1 MTHIMYYIIMTS
13 CISSG
18 KWIVPVITGTRPP
31 PTVYYTMN
39 TLPDN
44 GGVIFGG
51 TTINETG
58 VHCVDDLFIFTYSHN
73 INTIVS

>member
-51 TTINETG
+51 TTINET
-58 VHCVDDLFIFTYSHN
+58 VYIVWMICLSLLIH
-73 INTIVS
+73 TISIQ